1 MSKLVNNRQRIIVYS
16 SILCTFFS
24 CKVNTSNHIIKK
36 QIATTKLQ
44 SLDGPYVYTDKD
56 SLTIISVEQR
66 KDASFFIKTTE
77 IKRKKNQTFISKI
90 NNSDKD
96 EFAFALAKKYVVPD
110 AVYEAQDKILVTSDI
125 EGNFNTFYSLL
136 LGNKVMDKNYNW
148 IYGKGHLV
156 ICGDMFDRGT
166 EVLPSLWLLYKLEQE
181 AERAGGKVHYILG
194 NHDVMNLYLDIRYVD
209 EKYIDLARI
218 VSGIEDDHKKAY
230 RFLMSEKN
238 ELVKWIKSKNA
249 VEKIG
254 NNLFLHGG
262 ISEELVNTGLSIED
276 INTIVRK
283 NLEHNPIKKPTS
295 DEASKLVFSSMGPFW
310 YRGLIK
316 NSGSKYQKIKET
328 ALDRILGFYAVEH
341 IIIGHTIVA
350 DEVTSDFN
358 GKVIRVD
365 IKHPKEK
372 FTGKSHV
379 LLIENGKY
387 YKVSDTG
394 KRMKMDFH

>member
-1 MSKLVNNRQRIIVYS
+1 MNMLVIIKQRIFAYS
-16 SILCTFFS
+16 SLLCILIS
-24 CKVNTSNHIIKK
+24 CGVNQSTLIKGE
-36 QIATTKLQ
+36 QMNTMALH
-44 SLDGPYVYTDKD
+44 SLDGPYIYANND
-56 SLTIISVEQR
+56 SLTIISVEQT
-66 KDASFFIKTTE
+66 KDTSFFINTAE
-77 IKRKKNQTFISKI
+77 VKRTKDQTFISKI
-90 NNSDKD
+90 NNAENDQ
-96 EFAFALAKKYVVPD
+96 FAFTVSENLRIPD
-110 AVYEAQDKILVTSDI
+110 DVYDHQDRILVTSDI

-181 AERAGGKVHYILG
+181 AIKAGGRVHYILG
-194 NHDVMNLYLDIRYVD
+194 NHDVMNLYLDIRYVN

-218 VSGIEDDHKKAY
+218 ISGIENNDKMAY
-230 RFLMSEKN
+230 RYLMSEKN
-238 ELVKWIKSKNA
+238 ELIKWVKSKNA
-249 VEKIG
+249 VERIG

-262 ISEELVNTGLSIED
+262 ISEELVNAELSIHD

-283 NLEHNPIKKPTS
+283 NLEHYPTKKPVS
-295 DEASKLVFSSMGPFW
+295 DTVSKLIFGSSGPFW

-316 NSGSKYQKIKET
+316 DNGSKYQKITET
-328 ALDRILGFYAVEH
+328 SLNRILNYYGVEH

-350 DEVTSDFN
+350 DEVTGDFD

-372 FTGKSHV
+372 FTGKSQA
-379 LLIENGKY
+379 LLIEKGIY
-387 YKVSDTG
+387 YKVNDTG
-394 KRMKMDFH
+394 AKRKMIF